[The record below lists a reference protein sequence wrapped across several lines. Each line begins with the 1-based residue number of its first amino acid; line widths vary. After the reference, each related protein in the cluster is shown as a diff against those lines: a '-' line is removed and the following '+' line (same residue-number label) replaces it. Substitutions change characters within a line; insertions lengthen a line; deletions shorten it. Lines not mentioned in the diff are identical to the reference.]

1 MLCSFDTDKLYNCSR
16 GQEMHCSF
24 DTAELGFSIQSN
36 ETLTVTDKIHLIR
49 TPKFLDITST
59 IYKILTMRFNM
70 DSLTKKS
77 FTTLM

>member
-1 MLCSFDTDKLYNCSR
+1 ML
-16 GQEMHCSF
+16 CSF

-59 IYKILTMRFNM
+59 TYKIQTMRFNM
-70 DSLTKKS
+70 VYDLDVTRVLHVKFK
-77 FTTLM
+77 

>member
-1 MLCSFDTDKLYNCSR
+1 ML
-16 GQEMHCSF
+16 CSF

-49 TPKFLDITST
+49 TSKFLDITST
-59 IYKILTMRFNM
+59 TYKIQTMRFNM
-70 DSLTKKS
+70 DSLTKES